1 MKTPISGLKGMV
13 AVTAPTVKFPAPPQ
27 GGSKVRQDE
36 IASPAVNAQVL
47 CLRAATAGSFLH
59 HPTPE
64 ASA

>member
-13 AVTAPTVKFPAPPQ
+13 AVTAPAVKFSAPPQ
-27 GGSKVRQDE
+27 EGSKVRQGE
-36 IASPAVNAQVL
+36 IASPAINARAL
-47 CLRAATAGSFLH
+47 YLRAATSGSFLH